1 LYIAEGGRCTYMT
14 PSVPDCSVDALAA
27 TIMSDYMIGELT
39 WKGSLNEERVS
50 LRKGG
55 WRGQIRCASAS
66 FQYLHRGV
74 VTVTTVSDR
83 DEVGIMSKVTRLRS
97 CQNDVGGTRKSSEE
111 FGSLGQSASG
121 SAGHLLLT
129 KPRVWVYH
137 ST

>member
-1 LYIAEGGRCTYMT
+1 MT

-121 SAGHLLLT
+121 SAGHLLPT